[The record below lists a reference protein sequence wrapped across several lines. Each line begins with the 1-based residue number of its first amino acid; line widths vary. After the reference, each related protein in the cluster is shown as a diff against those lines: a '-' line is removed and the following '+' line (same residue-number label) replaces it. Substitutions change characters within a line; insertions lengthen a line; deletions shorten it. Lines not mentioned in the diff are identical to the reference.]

1 MNSGYRTRY
10 PQGVR
15 IEAAENIDDRQ
26 VDIQHR
32 RAGHASS
39 GPAAVEKAGGAP
51 AAVVCMVTRGAGSQA

>member
-1 MNSGYRTRY
+1 M
-10 PQGVR
+10 R
-15 IEAAENIDDRQ
+15 IEAAEDIDDRQ
-26 VDIQHR
+26 VAIQHR